1 MRMRKDTG
9 FFRIRPTDDGEAM
22 KSVLPNLSA
31 EDFIGE
37 IVEDGEGGFTAVTAA
52 SDNAARTEVTF
63 TAGETSYTY
72 TRATGAIE
80 KVSNESDSDG
90 E

>member
-9 FFRIRPTDDGEAM
+9 FFNLKADSDGEFKA
-22 KSVLPNLSA
+22 VLPNLSA

-37 IVEDGEGGFTAVTAA
+37 IVETADGFFAVTAA
-52 SDNAARTEVTF
+52 SDNEARTTVTF
-63 TAGETSYTY
+63 TAGEDSYTY
-72 TRATGAIE
+72 TRATGAVE
-80 KVSNESDSDG
+80 VVEEVVDDG

>member
-22 KSVLPNLSA
+22 KSILPNLSA

-52 SDNAARTEVTF
+52 SDNEARTTVTF
-63 TAGETSYTY
+63 TAGDTSYTY

-80 KVSNESDSDG
+80 EVSNDSDG

>member
-9 FFRIRPTDDGEAM
+9 FFNLKADSDGEFKA
-22 KSVLPNLSA
+22 VLPNLSA

-37 IVEDGEGGFTAVTAA
+37 IVQTADGFFAVTSAA
-52 SDNAARTEVTF
+52 DNETRTTVTF
-63 TAGETSYTY
+63 TAGKDSYTY

-80 KVSNESDSDG
+80 VVGNSDDG
-90 E
+90 NDGTT

>member
-9 FFRIRPTDDGEAM
+9 FFNLKADSDGEFKA
-22 KSVLPNLSA
+22 VLKNLSA

-37 IVEDGEGGFTAVTAA
+37 IVQTADGFFAVTAA
-52 SDNAARTEVTF
+52 SDNAQRTTVTF
-63 TAGETSYTY
+63 TAGENSYTY
-72 TRATGAIE
+72 TRATGAVE
-80 KVSNESDSDG
+80 VVDDSDDG

>member
-9 FFRIRPTDDGEAM
+9 FFRIRPTDDGEGM

-37 IVEDGEGGFTAVTAA
+37 IVEDGEDGYTAVTQA
-52 SDNAARTEVTF
+52 SDNALRTEVEF
-63 TAGETSYTY
+63 VAGETTYTY
-72 TRATGAIE
+72 TRATGAIVV
-80 KVSNESDSDG
+80 KTSNP
-90 E
+90 